1 MRSRSRIQ
9 AVLLDLIGEEEGGC
23 VPTRIEV
30 NSWVSLMPGK
40 RGGHAKDAR
49 KHGGSN
55 VEGSYKARIL
65 QFRLNACSTVVE
77 EIRVQHAYMHRQLLD
92 LSSTCIDNY
101 WTTTLDFDSP
111 METSLIDRTSAP
123 PASTVT

>member
-23 VPTRIEV
+23 VPTRVEV

-55 VEGSYKARIL
+55 VEGSYKARVL
-65 QFRLNACSTVVE
+65 QFRLNVGSTVVE

-92 LSSTCIDNY
+92 LRR
-101 WTTTLDFDSP
+101 
-111 METSLIDRTSAP
+111 ETQENFGRANCESFIF
-123 PASTVT
+123 VV